1 MSDYQVFN
9 MKDVL
14 QTICERKKEEI
25 EDIEL
30 GKEENFKEDDLKLQK
45 KILAYISIIP
55 TNITIEDLPFYRDYL
70 SKFTLSHLF
79 RDKPLLTKSDDV
91 MLSKADGDLLLKLV
105 CGSFSS
111 SYQIAYN
118 EEKGGLEL
126 TIQVEA
132 DEEVHTGKLE
142 ELWLFQL
149 ENLFVIYL
157 NEQLTVEY
165 YLQNN
170 TDKNFIKENMDIR
183 LILFEQKMR
192 ALEENYRQRKNDNE
206 DIDAELDELLR
217 S

>member
-25 EDIEL
+25 DDIEL

-70 SKFTLSHLF
+70 SKFTLSPFL
-79 RDKPLLTKSDDV
+79 RDKPLLIKSEN

-105 CGSFSS
+105 CGSLSS
-111 SYQIAYN
+111 TYHITYN
-118 EEKGGLEL
+118 EEKEGIEL
-126 TIQVEA
+126 VIHV
-132 DEEVHTGKLE
+132 DMDDGPCTGNIE
-142 ELWLFQL
+142 ELWQFQID
-149 ENLFVIYL
+149 NLFEIYL
-157 NEQLTVEY
+157 HEQLSIEFGIK
-165 YLQNN
+165 NN
-170 TDKNFIKENMDIR
+170 LDKDFLEENRGIR
-183 LILFEQKMR
+183 LVVFEQKMR
-192 ALEENYRQRKNDNE
+192 ALEEKYRQARTDNE
-206 DIDAELDELLR
+206 DVDAELDELLK

>member
-70 SKFTLSHLF
+70 SKFTLSPFL
-79 RDKPLLTKSDDV
+79 RDKPLLIKSEN

-105 CGSFSS
+105 CGSLSS

-132 DEEVHTGKLE
+132 DEEVHTRKLE
-142 ELWLFQL
+142 ELWLFQI
-149 ENLFVIYL
+149 NSLFELYL

>member
-30 GKEENFKEDDLKLQK
+30 GKEENVKEDDLKLQK

-70 SKFTLSHLF
+70 SKFTLSPFL
-79 RDKPLLTKSDDV
+79 RDKPLLIKSEN

-105 CGSFSS
+105 CGSLSS
-111 SYQIAYN
+111 TYHITYN
-118 EEKGGLEL
+118 EEKEGLDL
-126 TIQVEA
+126 AIHVVKSDNSVSA
-132 DEEVHTGKLE
+132 GKLE
-142 ELWLFQL
+142 ELWLYQI
-149 ENLFVIYL
+149 NSLFELYL
-157 NEQLTVEY
+157 NEQLSLEY
-165 YLQNN
+165 CLKNN
-170 TDKNFIKENMDIR
+170 IDKDFLEENRGIR
-183 LILFEQKMR
+183 LVVFEQKMR
-192 ALEENYRQRKNDNE
+192 ALEEKYRQARTDNE
-206 DIDAELDELLR
+206 DVDAELDELLK